1 MVSVSEPPFLTV
13 IIIIGYLPRDAL
25 PWLLARIIL
34 ALALALAL
42 ALVRYCIR
50 PGLTISRDAFSLSF
64 CTAKLRR
71 AAKSP
76 VASDL
81 SSVTPS
87 QSASQ
92 IFLPGS
98 DSSADPSNRPVF
110 EEPAGSFSIDLPA
123 AHSIDD
129 HGAVHDNIP
138 SSHRVGGDVRQKAE
152 SSDSDGGG
160 EVEVHKNKPFAHTPR
175 DASRTVSE
183 KRYMHTRHPS
193 TSTTIKPASLLRV
206 APPHQ
211 SNIRLHKSKP
221 VSDLGPSS
229 TFKPGEAVGIPY
241 SRTATSSGSLLGT
254 ITGLF
259 KGKRASVEY
268 NAVYTGPTA
277 VSFANGWSTRTD
289 RNLVRS
295 RVQLDSS
302 EENLP
307 STVKRRSRL
316 SGGEEEL
323 TPKPGHMARSPNKGK
338 GRAASM
344 PIPSSTSAAIYTS
357 KMSLERSSSS
367 TRSRETA
374 ANTALNART
383 NGGEVS
389 QNEVHAPV
397 GRSESK
403 RSATSSGTTSR
414 RRRELQPNSSLNMGE
429 MTRQRGGGRSNGDG
443 SGGGGGLVLPPAN
456 FEIVRAPPS
465 VTQAPVLT
473 SPSPSPLVLPSTRR
487 AISGPGSRGAP
498 SPPPKDGTRASGVS
512 YVPAPTSPRRGAP
525 FTKTANGGSP
535 KPLKPALRV
544 SSLSPSPSPAP
555 AVHGSV
561 SSSTPPSIRT
571 PTMPTG
577 AIRLPE
583 IHVPIP
589 RPLPAASMPLGG
601 LPLRAPLS
609 DIPASHRMSI
619 LSENE
624 YESCLEDF
632 VDAED
637 GTEFDTPPAAPT
649 PPLPAYE
656 KPAQSQSQSP
666 QTQSP
671 QTQSTPNGEPQ
682 KFLSPLRTLAN
693 GSPPVDASVSSTST
707 AQRKSVRMI
716 IHPTVTVSAPEEYT
730 DPPTPP
736 AYDKEKEYEWYK
748 SHSRSTSGS
757 GTSQR
762 SEVSRGAVPSAWETR
777 VEHQRSVWENSEPED
792 EGYRAAKSA
801 LQRASAL

>member
-1 MVSVSEPPFLTV
+1 MASE
-13 IIIIGYLPRDAL
+13 
-25 PWLLARIIL
+25 
-34 ALALALAL
+34 
-42 ALVRYCIR
+42 
-50 PGLTISRDAFSLSF
+50 
-64 CTAKLRR
+64 
-71 AAKSP
+71 
-76 VASDL
+76 L

-98 DSSADPSNRPVF
+98 DSSADPLNRPVLF
-110 EEPAGSFSIDLPA
+110 EEPAGSFDIDIPA

-129 HGAVHDNIP
+129 HGAVYDNIP
-138 SSHRVGGDVRQKAE
+138 SSRLVGGDVRHKAE
-152 SSDSDGGG
+152 SSDSDEGGQ
-160 EVEVHKNKPFAHTPR
+160 VEVHKNKPFAHTPR
-175 DASRTVSE
+175 DASRVVSE

-193 TSTTIKPASLLRV
+193 TATTIKPASVLRIP
-206 APPHQ
+206 PPHQ
-211 SNIRLHKSKP
+211 SNLRLHKSKP

-229 TFKPGEAVGIPY
+229 TFKQGEAVGIPY

-295 RVQLDSS
+295 RTDRNVVRSRAQMSSS
-302 EENLP
+302 EEDLP
-307 STVKRRSRL
+307 STVKRRSRT

-323 TPKPGHMARSPNKGK
+323 TPKPTHMERSPDKGK
-338 GRAASM
+338 GRATPMS
-344 PIPSSTSAAIYTS
+344 IPSSASATIYTS
-357 KMSLERSSSS
+357 KMSIERSSSS

-383 NGGEVS
+383 NGGGVS
-389 QNEVHAPV
+389 HNEVHASV

-403 RSATSSGTTSR
+403 RSATSSGTASR
-414 RRRELQPNSSLNMGE
+414 RRRELQPSSSLNMGE
-429 MTRQRGGGRSNGDG
+429 VTRQRGGSRSNSG
-443 SGGGGGLVLPPAN
+443 GGGGGLVLPPARL
-456 FEIVRAPPS
+456 EVVRAPPS

-473 SPSPSPLVLPSTRR
+473 SPSPSPLVLPSTRM
-487 AISGPGSRGAP
+487 ATSGPGSRGAP
-498 SPPPKDGTRASGVS
+498 SPPPRRGTRDSGVS
-512 YVPAPTSPRRGAP
+512 YLPAPTSPRRGAP

-544 SSLSPSPSPAP
+544 PSLSPTPSPAP

-561 SSSTPPSIRT
+561 SSSTPSSIRT

-577 AIRLPE
+577 AVRLPE
-583 IHVPIP
+583 IHAPIP
-589 RPLPAASMPLGG
+589 RPPPSTSMPLGG

-609 DIPASHRMSI
+609 DIPASNRMSI
-619 LSENE
+619 VSENE
-624 YESCLEDF
+624 YETCVEDF

-637 GTEFDTPPAAPT
+637 GTEFDTPPAAAS

-656 KPAQSQSQSP
+656 KPAQSQSQS
-666 QTQSP
+666 QSQSP
-671 QTQSTPNGEPQ
+671 SPRNGEPQ
-682 KFLSPLRTLAN
+682 NLLSPLRTLAN

-762 SEVSRGAVPSAWETR
+762 SEVSRSAVPSAWETR
-777 VEHQRSVWENSEPED
+777 AEHQRSVWDNSEPED

>member
-1 MVSVSEPPFLTV
+1 M
-13 IIIIGYLPRDAL
+13 
-25 PWLLARIIL
+25 
-34 ALALALAL
+34 
-42 ALVRYCIR
+42 
-50 PGLTISRDAFSLSF
+50 
-64 CTAKLRR
+64 
-71 AAKSP
+71 
-76 VASDL
+76 
-81 SSVTPS
+81 
-87 QSASQ
+87 
-92 IFLPGS
+92 
-98 DSSADPSNRPVF
+98 F

-129 HGAVHDNIP
+129 HGDNIP
-138 SSHRVGGDVRQKAE
+138 SSRLVGGDGRQKAE
-152 SSDSDGGG
+152 SSDSDEGG
-160 EVEVHKNKPFAHTPR
+160 EVEVHQNKPFAHTPR
-175 DASRTVSE
+175 DASRVVSE

-193 TSTTIKPASLLRV
+193 TATTIKPASVLRV
-206 APPHQ
+206 PPPHQ
-211 SNIRLHKSKP
+211 SNLRLHKSKP

-295 RVQLDSS
+295 RARLDSS
-302 EENLP
+302 EEDLP
-307 STVKRRSRL
+307 STVKRRSRT

-323 TPKPGHMARSPNKGK
+323 TPKPSRMERSLDKGK

-344 PIPSSTSAAIYTS
+344 PIPSSTSATTYTS
-357 KMSLERSSSS
+357 QMPLERSSGS

-374 ANTALNART
+374 ANTALNSRT
-383 NGGEVS
+383 NGGGVS
-389 QNEVHAPV
+389 HNEVQDSV

-403 RSATSSGTTSR
+403 RSATSNGTASR
-414 RRRELQPNSSLNMGE
+414 RRRELQPTNSLNMGE
-429 MTRQRGGGRSNGDG
+429 VTRQRGGGRSNGGG
-443 SGGGGGLVLPPAN
+443 SGGGLVLPPAN

-473 SPSPSPLVLPSTRR
+473 SPSPSPLVLPSTRK
-487 AISGPGSRGAP
+487 AISGPGPRGAP
-498 SPPPKDGTRASGVS
+498 TPPPKHGTMDSNIS
-512 YVPAPTSPRRGAP
+512 YVPVPTSPRRGAP

-535 KPLKPALRV
+535 RPLKPALRV
-544 SSLSPSPSPAP
+544 SSLSPSPSPSPAP

-589 RPLPAASMPLGG
+589 RPPPPTSMPLGG
-601 LPLRAPLS
+601 LTLRAPLS
-609 DIPASHRMSI
+609 DIPASNRMSMV
-619 LSENE
+619 SENE

-656 KPAQSQSQSP
+656 KPAQSQSQTQQS
-666 QTQSP
+666 QTP
-671 QTQSTPNGEPQ
+671 PNGEPQ
-682 KFLSPLRTLAN
+682 KLLSPLRTLAN
-693 GSPPVDASVSSTST
+693 GSPSVDASVSSTST

-762 SEVSRGAVPSAWETR
+762 SEVNRSTVPTAWETR
-777 VEHQRSVWENSEPED
+777 AEHQRSVWDNSEPED
-792 EGYRAAKSA
+792 EDYRAAKSA
-801 LQRASAL
+801 LQRASAP